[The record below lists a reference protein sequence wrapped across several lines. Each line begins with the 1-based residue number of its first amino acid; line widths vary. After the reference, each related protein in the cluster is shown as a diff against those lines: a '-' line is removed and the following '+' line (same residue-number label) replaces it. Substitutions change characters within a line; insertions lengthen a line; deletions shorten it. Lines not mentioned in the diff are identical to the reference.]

1 MLEVVHGGGE
11 SSATSAAVGSSLLD
25 EIARDGA
32 RQMLGAALQ
41 AEVAAYIETHRDQR
55 DQVEENGYPRAA
67 RNGDHEPQEV
77 TSAAGAGPVRQ
88 PRANDRASTRP
99 LGNVSGS
106 PRRSCPRG
114 ARRSPK

>member
-1 MLEVVHGGGE
+1 MLEVVHGGGA
-11 SSATSAAVGSSLLD
+11 SSASAAVGSSLLD
-25 EIARDGA
+25 EITRDGA

-55 DQVEENGYPRAA
+55 DQVEENGYRRVA

-77 TSAAGAGPVRQ
+77 ISAAGAGPVRQ
-88 PRANDRASTRP
+88 PRASHRASTRP
-99 LGNVSGS
+99 QGNVSGS
-106 PRRSCPRG
+106 RRRSCPRG